1 LSLEIYFLIAG
12 IIFLIIEIS
21 VFSVVSSVN
30 KRFQWLILERDER
43 PKITNA
49 ILKKFLPHGYD
60 KELGWI
66 RKPNTEHKE
75 SGKNGEVKWTINDK
89 GARTNPEFEKNES
102 KISCYGDSF
111 AFCRQ
116 VNDNE
121 TWEHYLSKI
130 FMTNVQNFGVGNYG
144 LDQTLLRLKREYTL
158 NPTKIVIIGVVP
170 DTISRILSMWKHYYE
185 YGNTLGFKPRFKI
198 SNNNL
203 ELIKNPID
211 TKEKFLKYANYLDI
225 IQEND
230 FFYKTKFSKEKIT
243 FPYCINIFR
252 NWKRNSELIRAVKK
266 IEKNES
272 DVNNPKEILWKPM
285 SIIMEI
291 NLKWR
296 VQLFEDKNNLDLI
309 IKILEEY
316 VTFSKQNN
324 FLPIFVFLPQKDD
337 ILFIKQNYHFYENMI
352 NEILKI
358 KDLVFFDTTKELI
371 QIKNLDALYSDD
383 NDYGGH
389 YSANGNKKISEL
401 IANELR
407 KKYSLID

>member
-1 LSLEIYFLIAG
+1 MLEIYFLVVIVL
-12 IIFLIIEIS
+12 FVTIE
-21 VFSVVSSVN
+21 FSVYKLVLSIN
-30 KRFQWLILERDER
+30 KKFQWLILSKDEN
-43 PKITNA
+43 PKISESV
-49 ILKKFLPHGYD
+49 LEKFLPHGFD
-60 KELGWI
+60 PELGWV
-66 RKPNTEHKE
+66 RKPNTEHLE
-75 SGKNGEVKWTINDK
+75 NGKYGKVKWTTNSS
-89 GARTNPEFEKNES
+89 GARTNPEFEKTES

-116 VNDNE
+116 VNDDE
-121 TWEHYLSKI
+121 TWEHYLSKT
-130 FMTNVQNFGVGNYG
+130 FMINVQNFGVGNYG
-144 LDQTLLRLKREYTL
+144 LDQTLLRLKREYAL

-198 SNNNL
+198 SNNDL

-211 TKEKFLKYANYLDI
+211 TKEKFLKYTNYLNI

-252 NWKRNSELIRAVKK
+252 NWKRNLELIRAVKR

-272 DVNNPKEILWKPM
+272 DGDNSKEILWKPM

-296 VQLFEDKNNLDLI
+296 VQLFQNKNNLDLI

-316 VTFSKQNN
+316 VMFSKQNN
-324 FLPIFVFLPQKDD
+324 FLPVFVFLPQKDD
-337 ILFIKQNYHFYENMI
+337 LLFIKKNYHFYENMI
-352 NEILKI
+352 NAILKI
-358 KDLVFFDTTKELI
+358 KDLVFFDITKELI
-371 QIKNLDALYSDD
+371 QIKNLDELYSDD

-389 YSANGNKKISEL
+389 YSADGNKKISEL

-407 KKYSLID
+407 EREIL

>member
-1 LSLEIYFLIAG
+1 MLEIYFLVVIVL
-12 IIFLIIEIS
+12 FVTIE
-21 VFSVVSSVN
+21 FSVYKLVLSIN
-30 KRFQWLILERDER
+30 KKFQWLILSKDEN
-43 PKITNA
+43 PKISESV
-49 ILKKFLPHGYD
+49 LEKFLPHGFD
-60 KELGWI
+60 PELGWV
-66 RKPNTEHKE
+66 RKPNTEHLE
-75 SGKNGEVKWTINDK
+75 NGKYGKVKWTTNFS
-89 GARTNPEFEKNES
+89 GARTNPEFEKTES

-116 VNDNE
+116 VNDDE
-121 TWEHYLSKI
+121 TWEHYLSKT
-130 FMTNVQNFGVGNYG
+130 FMINVQNFGVGNYG

-198 SNNNL
+198 SNNDL

-211 TKEKFLKYANYLDI
+211 TKEKFLKYTNYLNI

-252 NWKRNSELIRAVKK
+252 NWKRNLELIRAVKR

-272 DVNNPKEILWKPM
+272 DGDNSKEILWKPM

-296 VQLFEDKNNLDLI
+296 VQLFQNKNNLDLI

-316 VTFSKQNN
+316 VMFSKQNN
-324 FLPIFVFLPQKDD
+324 FLPVFVFLPQKDD
-337 ILFIKQNYHFYENMI
+337 LLFIKKNYHFYENMI
-352 NEILKI
+352 NAILKI
-358 KDLVFFDTTKELI
+358 KDLVFFDITKELI
-371 QIKNLDALYSDD
+371 QIKNLDELYSDD

-389 YSANGNKKISEL
+389 YSADGNKKISEL

-407 KKYSLID
+407 EREIL

>member
-1 LSLEIYFLIAG
+1 MLEIYFLVVIVL
-12 IIFLIIEIS
+12 FVTIE
-21 VFSVVSSVN
+21 FSVYKLVLSIN
-30 KRFQWLILERDER
+30 KKFQWLILSKDEN
-43 PKITNA
+43 PKISESV
-49 ILKKFLPHGYD
+49 LEKFLPHGFD
-60 KELGWI
+60 PELGWV
-66 RKPNTEHKE
+66 RKPNTEHLE
-75 SGKNGEVKWTINDK
+75 NGKYGKVKWTTNSS
-89 GARTNPEFEKNES
+89 GARTNPEFEKTES

-116 VNDNE
+116 VNDDE
-121 TWEHYLSKI
+121 TWEHYLSKT
-130 FMTNVQNFGVGNYG
+130 FMINVQNFGVGNYG
-144 LDQTLLRLKREYTL
+144 LDQTLLRLKREYAL

-198 SNNNL
+198 SNNDL

-211 TKEKFLKYANYLDI
+211 TKEKFLKYTNYLNI

-252 NWKRNSELIRAVKK
+252 NWKRNSELIRAVKR

-272 DVNNPKEILWKPM
+272 DGDNSKEILWKPM

-296 VQLFEDKNNLDLI
+296 VQLFQNKNNLDLI

-316 VTFSKQNN
+316 VMFSKQNN
-324 FLPIFVFLPQKDD
+324 FLPVFVFLPQKDD
-337 ILFIKQNYHFYENMI
+337 LLFIKKNYHFYENMI
-352 NEILKI
+352 NAILKI
-358 KDLVFFDTTKELI
+358 KDLVFFDITKELI
-371 QIKNLDALYSDD
+371 QIKNLDELYSDD

-389 YSANGNKKISEL
+389 YSADGNKKISEL

-407 KKYSLID
+407 EREIL

>member
-1 LSLEIYFLIAG
+1 LEIYFLV
-12 IIFLIIEIS
+12 IIVIFVTIE
-21 VFSVVSSVN
+21 FSVYKLVLSIN
-30 KRFQWLILERDER
+30 KKFQWLILSKDEN
-43 PKITNA
+43 PKI
-49 ILKKFLPHGYD
+49 LESVLEKFLPHGFD
-60 KELGWI
+60 PELGWV
-66 RKPNTEHKE
+66 RKSNTEHLE
-75 SGKNGEVKWTINDK
+75 NGKYGKVKWTTNFS
-89 GARTNPEFEKNES
+89 GARTNPKFEKTES
-102 KISCYGDSF
+102 QISCYGDSF

-116 VNDNE
+116 VNDDE

-198 SNNNL
+198 SNNDL

-211 TKEKFLKYANYLDI
+211 TKEKFLKYTNYLNI

-252 NWKRNSELIRAVKK
+252 NWKRNSELIKAVKR

-272 DVNNPKEILWKPM
+272 DVNNSKEILWKPM

-296 VQLFEDKNNLDLI
+296 VQLFQNKNNLDLI
-309 IKILEEY
+309 IRILEEY
-316 VTFSKQNN
+316 VMFSKQNN
-324 FLPIFVFLPQKDD
+324 FLPVFVFLPQKDD
-337 ILFIKQNYHFYENMI
+337 LLFIKKNYYFYENMI

-358 KDLVFFDTTKELI
+358 KDLVFFDITKELI
-371 QIKNLDALYSDD
+371 QIKNLDELYSDD

-407 KKYSLID
+407 EREIL

>member
-1 LSLEIYFLIAG
+1 MLEIYFLVVIVL
-12 IIFLIIEIS
+12 FVTIE
-21 VFSVVSSVN
+21 FSVYKLVLSIN
-30 KRFQWLILERDER
+30 KKFQWLILSKDEN
-43 PKITNA
+43 PKISESV
-49 ILKKFLPHGYD
+49 LEKFLPHGFD
-60 KELGWI
+60 PELGWV
-66 RKPNTEHKE
+66 RKPNTEHLE
-75 SGKNGEVKWTINDK
+75 NGKYGKVKWTTNSS
-89 GARTNPEFEKNES
+89 GARTNPEFEKTES

-116 VNDNE
+116 VNDDE
-121 TWEHYLSKI
+121 TWEHYLSKT
-130 FMTNVQNFGVGNYG
+130 FMINVQNFGVGNYG

-198 SNNNL
+198 SNNDL

-211 TKEKFLKYANYLDI
+211 TKEKFLKYTNYLNI

-252 NWKRNSELIRAVKK
+252 NWKRNLELIRAVKR

-272 DVNNPKEILWKPM
+272 DGDNSKEILWKPM

-296 VQLFEDKNNLDLI
+296 VQLFQNKNNLDLI

-316 VTFSKQNN
+316 VMFSKQNN
-324 FLPIFVFLPQKDD
+324 FLPVFVFLPQKDD
-337 ILFIKQNYHFYENMI
+337 LLFIKKNYHFYENMI
-352 NEILKI
+352 NAILKI
-358 KDLVFFDTTKELI
+358 KDLVFFDITKELI
-371 QIKNLDALYSDD
+371 QIKNLDELYSDD

-389 YSANGNKKISEL
+389 YSADGNKKISEL

-407 KKYSLID
+407 EREIL

>member
-1 LSLEIYFLIAG
+1 MEIYFLVVVV
-12 IIFLIIEIS
+12 IFFTIE
-21 VFSVVSSVN
+21 FSVYKLVLSIN
-30 KRFQWLILERDER
+30 KKFQWLILSKDEN
-43 PKITNA
+43 PKIFESV
-49 ILKKFLPHGYD
+49 LEKFLPHGFD
-60 KELGWI
+60 PELGWV
-66 RKPNTEHKE
+66 RKPNTEHLE
-75 SGKNGEVKWTINDK
+75 NGKYGKVKWTTNFS
-89 GARTNPEFEKNES
+89 GARTNPEFEKTES

-116 VNDNE
+116 VNDYE

-130 FMTNVQNFGVGNYG
+130 FTTNVQNFGVGNYG
-144 LDQTLLRLKREYTL
+144 LDQTLLRLKREYAR

-203 ELIKNPID
+203 ELIKNPIN
-211 TKEKFLKYANYLDI
+211 TEEKFLKYTNYLDI

-230 FFYKTKFSKEKIT
+230 FFYKTKFSKEKIS

-252 NWKRNSELIRAVKK
+252 NWKRNLEIIRAVKR
-266 IEKNES
+266 IEKNEPG
-272 DVNNPKEILWKPM
+272 VNYSKKILWKPM

-296 VQLFEDKNNLDLI
+296 IQLFQNKNNLDLI

-316 VTFSKQNN
+316 VMFSKQNN
-324 FLPIFVFLPQKDD
+324 FLPVFVFLPQKDD
-337 ILFIKQNYHFYENMI
+337 LLFIKKNYHFYENMI

-358 KDLVFFDTTKELI
+358 KDLVFFDITKELI
-371 QIKNLDALYSDD
+371 QIKNLDELYSDD
-383 NDYGGH
+383 NNYGGH

-401 IANELR
+401 IANQLR
-407 KKYSLID
+407 KNSLID

>member
-1 LSLEIYFLIAG
+1 MLEIYFLVVIVL
-12 IIFLIIEIS
+12 FVTIE
-21 VFSVVSSVN
+21 FSVYKLVLSIN
-30 KRFQWLILERDER
+30 KKFQWLILSKDEN
-43 PKITNA
+43 PKISES
-49 ILKKFLPHGYD
+49 ILEKFLPHGFD
-60 KELGWI
+60 PELGWV
-66 RKPNTEHKE
+66 RKPNTEHLE
-75 SGKNGEVKWTINDK
+75 NGKYGKVKWTTNFS
-89 GARTNPEFEKNES
+89 GARTNPEFEKTES

-116 VNDNE
+116 VNDDE
-121 TWEHYLSKI
+121 TWEHYLSKT
-130 FMTNVQNFGVGNYG
+130 FMINVQNLGVGNYG
-144 LDQTLLRLKREYTL
+144 LDQTLLRLKREYTI

-198 SNNNL
+198 SNNDL

-211 TKEKFLKYANYLDI
+211 TKEKFLEYTNYLNI

-252 NWKRNSELIRAVKK
+252 NWKRNSELIRAVKR

-272 DVNNPKEILWKPM
+272 DGDNSKEILWKPM

-296 VQLFEDKNNLDLI
+296 VQLFQNKNNLDLI

-316 VTFSKQNN
+316 VMFSKQNN
-324 FLPIFVFLPQKDD
+324 FLPVFVFLPQKDD
-337 ILFIKQNYHFYENMI
+337 LLFIKKNYHFYENMI
-352 NEILKI
+352 NAILKI
-358 KDLVFFDTTKELI
+358 KDLVFFDITKELI
-371 QIKNLDALYSDD
+371 QIKNLDELYSDD
-383 NDYGGH
+383 NDYGGY
-389 YSANGNKKISEL
+389 YSADGNKKISEL

-407 KKYSLID
+407 EREIL

>member
-1 LSLEIYFLIAG
+1 MEIYFLV
-12 IIFLIIEIS
+12 IIVIFVTIE
-21 VFSVVSSVN
+21 FSVYKLVLSIN
-30 KRFQWLILERDER
+30 KKFQWLILSKDEN
-43 PKITNA
+43 PKI
-49 ILKKFLPHGYD
+49 LESVLEKFLPHGFD
-60 KELGWI
+60 PELGWV
-66 RKPNTEHKE
+66 RKSNTEHLE
-75 SGKNGEVKWTINDK
+75 NGKYGKVKWTTNFS
-89 GARTNPEFEKNES
+89 GARTNPKFEKTES
-102 KISCYGDSF
+102 QISCYGDSF

-116 VNDNE
+116 VNDYE

-130 FMTNVQNFGVGNYG
+130 FTTNVQNFGVGNYG

-198 SNNNL
+198 SNNDL

-211 TKEKFLKYANYLDI
+211 TKEKFLKYTNYLNI

-252 NWKRNSELIRAVKK
+252 NWKRNSELIKAVKR

-272 DVNNPKEILWKPM
+272 DVNNSKEILWKPM

-296 VQLFEDKNNLDLI
+296 VQLFQNKNNLDLI
-309 IKILEEY
+309 IRILEEY
-316 VTFSKQNN
+316 VMFSKQNN
-324 FLPIFVFLPQKDD
+324 FLPVFVFLPQKDD
-337 ILFIKQNYHFYENMI
+337 LLFIKKNYYFYENMI

-358 KDLVFFDTTKELI
+358 KDLVFFDITKELI
-371 QIKNLDALYSDD
+371 QIKNLDELYSDD

-407 KKYSLID
+407 EREIL

>member
-1 LSLEIYFLIAG
+1 MLEIYFLVVIVL
-12 IIFLIIEIS
+12 FVTIE
-21 VFSVVSSVN
+21 FSVYKLVLSIN
-30 KRFQWLILERDER
+30 KKFQWLILSKDEN
-43 PKITNA
+43 PKISES
-49 ILKKFLPHGYD
+49 ILEKFLPHGFD
-60 KELGWI
+60 PELGWV
-66 RKPNTEHKE
+66 RKPNTEHLE
-75 SGKNGEVKWTINDK
+75 NGKYGKVKWTTNFS
-89 GARTNPEFEKNES
+89 GARTNPEFEKTES

-116 VNDNE
+116 VNDDE
-121 TWEHYLSKI
+121 TWEHYLSKT
-130 FMTNVQNFGVGNYG
+130 FMINVQNLGVGNYG

-198 SNNNL
+198 SNNDL

-211 TKEKFLKYANYLDI
+211 TKEKFLEYTNYLNI

-252 NWKRNSELIRAVKK
+252 NWKRNSELIRAVKR

-272 DVNNPKEILWKPM
+272 DGDNSKEILWKPM

-296 VQLFEDKNNLDLI
+296 VQLFQNKNNLDLI

-316 VTFSKQNN
+316 VMFSKQNN
-324 FLPIFVFLPQKDD
+324 FLPVFVFLPQKDD
-337 ILFIKQNYHFYENMI
+337 LLFIKKNYHFYENMI
-352 NEILKI
+352 NAILKI
-358 KDLVFFDTTKELI
+358 KDLVFFDITKELI
-371 QIKNLDALYSDD
+371 QIKNLDELYSDD
-383 NDYGGH
+383 NDYGGY
-389 YSANGNKKISEL
+389 YSADGNKKISEL

-407 KKYSLID
+407 EREIL

>member
-1 LSLEIYFLIAG
+1 MLEIYFLVVIVL
-12 IIFLIIEIS
+12 FVTIE
-21 VFSVVSSVN
+21 FSVYKLVLSIN
-30 KRFQWLILERDER
+30 KKFQWLILSKDEN
-43 PKITNA
+43 PKISESV
-49 ILKKFLPHGYD
+49 LEKFLPHGFD
-60 KELGWI
+60 PELGWV
-66 RKPNTEHKE
+66 RKPNTEHLE
-75 SGKNGEVKWTINDK
+75 NGKYGKVKWTTNFS
-89 GARTNPEFEKNES
+89 GARTNPEFEKTES

-116 VNDNE
+116 VNDDE
-121 TWEHYLSKI
+121 TWEHYLSKT
-130 FMTNVQNFGVGNYG
+130 FMINVQNFGVGNYG

-198 SNNNL
+198 SNNDL

-211 TKEKFLKYANYLDI
+211 TKEKFLKYTNYLNI

-252 NWKRNSELIRAVKK
+252 NWKRNSELIRAVKR

-272 DVNNPKEILWKPM
+272 DGDNSKEILWKPM

-296 VQLFEDKNNLDLI
+296 VQLFQNKNNLDLI

-316 VTFSKQNN
+316 VMFSKQNN
-324 FLPIFVFLPQKDD
+324 FLPVFVFLPQKDD
-337 ILFIKQNYHFYENMI
+337 LLFIKKNYHFYENMI
-352 NEILKI
+352 NAILKI
-358 KDLVFFDTTKELI
+358 KDLVFFDITKELI
-371 QIKNLDALYSDD
+371 QIKNLDELYSDD

-389 YSANGNKKISEL
+389 YSADGNKKISEL

-407 KKYSLID
+407 EREIL

>member
-1 LSLEIYFLIAG
+1 MLEIYFLVVIVL
-12 IIFLIIEIS
+12 FVTIE
-21 VFSVVSSVN
+21 FSVYKLVLSIN
-30 KRFQWLILERDER
+30 KKFQWLILSKDEN
-43 PKITNA
+43 PKISES
-49 ILKKFLPHGYD
+49 ILEKFLPHGFD
-60 KELGWI
+60 PELGWV
-66 RKPNTEHKE
+66 RKPNTEHLE
-75 SGKNGEVKWTINDK
+75 NGKYGKVKWTTNFS
-89 GARTNPEFEKNES
+89 GARTNPEFEKTES

-116 VNDNE
+116 VNDDE
-121 TWEHYLSKI
+121 TWEHYLSKT
-130 FMTNVQNFGVGNYG
+130 FMINVQNFGVGNYG

-198 SNNNL
+198 SNNDL

-211 TKEKFLKYANYLDI
+211 TKEKFLKYTNYLNI

-230 FFYKTKFSKEKIT
+230 FFYKTKFSKEKIA

-252 NWKRNSELIRAVKK
+252 NWKRNSELIRAVKR

-272 DVNNPKEILWKPM
+272 DGDNSKEILWKPM

-296 VQLFEDKNNLDLI
+296 VQLFQNKNNLDLI

-316 VTFSKQNN
+316 VMFSKQNN
-324 FLPIFVFLPQKDD
+324 FLPVFVFLPQKDD
-337 ILFIKQNYHFYENMI
+337 LLFIKKNYHFYENMI
-352 NEILKI
+352 NAILKI
-358 KDLVFFDTTKELI
+358 KDLVFFDITKELI
-371 QIKNLDALYSDD
+371 QIKNLDELYSDD

-389 YSANGNKKISEL
+389 YSADGNKKISEL

-407 KKYSLID
+407 EREIL

>member
-1 LSLEIYFLIAG
+1 MEIYFLV
-12 IIFLIIEIS
+12 IIVIFVTIE
-21 VFSVVSSVN
+21 FSVYKLVLSIN
-30 KRFQWLILERDER
+30 KKFQWLILSKDEN
-43 PKITNA
+43 PKI
-49 ILKKFLPHGYD
+49 LESVLEKFLPHGFD
-60 KELGWI
+60 PELGWV
-66 RKPNTEHKE
+66 RKSNTEHLE
-75 SGKNGEVKWTINDK
+75 NGKYGKVKWTTNFS
-89 GARTNPEFEKNES
+89 GARTNPKFEKTES
-102 KISCYGDSF
+102 QISCYGDSF

-116 VNDNE
+116 VNDDE

-198 SNNNL
+198 SNNDL

-211 TKEKFLKYANYLDI
+211 TKEKFLKYTNYLNI

-252 NWKRNSELIRAVKK
+252 NWKRNSELIKAVKR

-272 DVNNPKEILWKPM
+272 DVNNSKEILWKPM

-296 VQLFEDKNNLDLI
+296 VQLFQNKNNLDLI
-309 IKILEEY
+309 IRILEEY
-316 VTFSKQNN
+316 VMFSKQNN
-324 FLPIFVFLPQKDD
+324 FLPVFVFLPQKDD
-337 ILFIKQNYHFYENMI
+337 LLFIKKNYYFYENMI

-358 KDLVFFDTTKELI
+358 KDLVFFDITKELI
-371 QIKNLDALYSDD
+371 QIKNLDELYSDD

-407 KKYSLID
+407 EREIL

>member
-1 LSLEIYFLIAG
+1 MLEIYFLVVIVL
-12 IIFLIIEIS
+12 FVTIE
-21 VFSVVSSVN
+21 FSVYKLVLSIN
-30 KRFQWLILERDER
+30 KKFQWLILSKDEN
-43 PKITNA
+43 PKISESV
-49 ILKKFLPHGYD
+49 LEKFLPHGFD
-60 KELGWI
+60 PELGWV
-66 RKPNTEHKE
+66 RKPNTEHLE
-75 SGKNGEVKWTINDK
+75 NGKYGKVKWTTNSS
-89 GARTNPEFEKNES
+89 GARTNPEFEKTES

-116 VNDNE
+116 VNDDE
-121 TWEHYLSKI
+121 TWEHYLSKT
-130 FMTNVQNFGVGNYG
+130 FMINVQNFGVGNYG
-144 LDQTLLRLKREYTL
+144 LDQTLLRLKREYAL

-198 SNNNL
+198 SNNDL

-211 TKEKFLKYANYLDI
+211 TKEKFLKYTNYLNI

-230 FFYKTKFSKEKIT
+230 FFYKTKFSREKIT

-252 NWKRNSELIRAVKK
+252 NWKRNSELIRAVKR

-272 DVNNPKEILWKPM
+272 DGDNSKEILWKPM

-296 VQLFEDKNNLDLI
+296 VQLFQNKNNLDLI

-316 VTFSKQNN
+316 VMFSKQNN
-324 FLPIFVFLPQKDD
+324 FLPVFVFLPQKDD
-337 ILFIKQNYHFYENMI
+337 LLFIKKNYHFYENMI
-352 NEILKI
+352 NAILKI
-358 KDLVFFDTTKELI
+358 KDLVFFDITKELI
-371 QIKNLDALYSDD
+371 QIKNLDELYSDD

-389 YSANGNKKISEL
+389 YSADGNKKISEL

-407 KKYSLID
+407 EREIL

>member
-1 LSLEIYFLIAG
+1 MLEIYFLVVIVL
-12 IIFLIIEIS
+12 FVTIE
-21 VFSVVSSVN
+21 FSVYKLVLSIN
-30 KRFQWLILERDER
+30 KKFQWLILSKDEN
-43 PKITNA
+43 PKISESV
-49 ILKKFLPHGYD
+49 LEKFLPHGFD
-60 KELGWI
+60 PELGWV
-66 RKPNTEHKE
+66 RKPNTEHLE
-75 SGKNGEVKWTINDK
+75 NGKYGKVKWTTNFS
-89 GARTNPEFEKNES
+89 GARTNPEFEKTES

-116 VNDNE
+116 VNDDE
-121 TWEHYLSKI
+121 TWEHYLSKT
-130 FMTNVQNFGVGNYG
+130 FMINVQNFGVGNYG
-144 LDQTLLRLKREYTL
+144 LDQTLLRLKREYAL

-198 SNNNL
+198 SNNDL

-211 TKEKFLKYANYLDI
+211 TKEKFLKYTNYLNI

-252 NWKRNSELIRAVKK
+252 NWKRNLELIRAVKR

-272 DVNNPKEILWKPM
+272 DGDNSKEILWKPM

-296 VQLFEDKNNLDLI
+296 VQLFQNKNNLDLI

-316 VTFSKQNN
+316 VMFSKQNN
-324 FLPIFVFLPQKDD
+324 FLPVFVFLPQKDD
-337 ILFIKQNYHFYENMI
+337 LLFIKKNYNFYENMI
-352 NEILKI
+352 NAILKI
-358 KDLVFFDTTKELI
+358 KDLVFFDITKELI
-371 QIKNLDALYSDD
+371 QIKNLDELYSDD

-389 YSANGNKKISEL
+389 YSADGNKKISEL

-407 KKYSLID
+407 EREIL

>member
-1 LSLEIYFLIAG
+1 MEIYFLV
-12 IIFLIIEIS
+12 IIVIFVTIE
-21 VFSVVSSVN
+21 FSVYKLVLSIN
-30 KRFQWLILERDER
+30 KKFQWLILSKDEN
-43 PKITNA
+43 PKI
-49 ILKKFLPHGYD
+49 LESVLEKFLPHGFD
-60 KELGWI
+60 PELGWV
-66 RKPNTEHKE
+66 RKSNTEHLE
-75 SGKNGEVKWTINDK
+75 NGKYGKVKWTTNFS
-89 GARTNPEFEKNES
+89 GARTNPKFEKTES
-102 KISCYGDSF
+102 QISCYGDSF

-116 VNDNE
+116 VNDDE

-198 SNNNL
+198 SNNDL

-211 TKEKFLKYANYLDI
+211 TKEKFLKYTNYLNI

-252 NWKRNSELIRAVKK
+252 NWKRNSELIKAVKR

-272 DVNNPKEILWKPM
+272 DVNNSKEILWKPM

-296 VQLFEDKNNLDLI
+296 VQLFQNKNNLDLI
-309 IKILEEY
+309 IRILEEY
-316 VTFSKQNN
+316 VMFSKQNN
-324 FLPIFVFLPQKDD
+324 FLPVFVFLPQKDD
-337 ILFIKQNYHFYENMI
+337 LLFIKKNYYFYENMI

-358 KDLVFFDTTKELI
+358 KDLVFFDITKELI
-371 QIKNLDALYSDD
+371 QIKNLDELYSDD
-383 NDYGGH
+383 NNYGGH

-407 KKYSLID
+407 EREIL